1 MFKIFQEGID
11 RNALANGLFHKLGK
25 MAKKQDEVKRL
36 PQHKAAFMNGNF

>member
-1 MFKIFQEGID
+1 MRLPMGFFINWE
-11 RNALANGLFHKLGK
+11 K